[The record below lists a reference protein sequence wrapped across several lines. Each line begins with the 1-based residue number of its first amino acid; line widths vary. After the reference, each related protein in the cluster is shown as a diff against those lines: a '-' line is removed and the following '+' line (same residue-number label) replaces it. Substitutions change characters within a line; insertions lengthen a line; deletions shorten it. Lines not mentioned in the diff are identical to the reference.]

1 MNWDVINSI
10 ANTIANILLF
20 CGCLYFYY
28 NHITKDMNKLLYYF
42 MRVATA
48 MLLSGS
54 LARILLDINY
64 AMVGKSTAFIW
75 YEALMALSRNYG
87 AGFILPYAVY
97 KYVQMAKELFE
108 LRAEIEL
115 LNRKAR

>member
-1 MNWDVINSI
+1 
-10 ANTIANILLF
+10 
-20 CGCLYFYY
+20 
-28 NHITKDMNKLLYYF
+28 